1 MDELRERILKE
12 VKSSKLAFVV
22 KGTEVYECF
31 GIRDNLDKWTREN
44 SLTYNFDK
52 STEEFAFAISPSL
65 SAIEAGKRGMEAMSD
80 IIRRGNQ

>member
-1 MDELRERILKE
+1 MNELKERILKE
-12 VKSSKLAFVV
+12 VKNSKLAFVV

-31 GIRDNLDKWTREN
+31 GIQDNLNKWIREN

-65 SAIEAGKRGMEAMSD
+65 SAMDAGKRGMEAMAD